1 MIEIG
6 KNQSIKLEGDEEK
19 KLKTINCRIPNL
31 PGVYFFF
38 GENEFL
44 PIYIGKSI
52 NLKKRVLSHFYTRN
66 IRLINQLK
74 YIHWQTT
81 AGEIG
86 ALLLEARLIK
96 QYQPIFNKRLRKH
109 RELCAFQVT
118 NKKIDIVYAKEIDF
132 SKAEN
137 LYGLYKNRFTALE
150 KLKSIADENHL
161 CYCKLGLEKT
171 RASGCFRLQLGL
183 CHGVCINKE
192 SQEHHHSRVLRAFK
206 QHKLAVWPYKGTIGI
221 TEKGVQQTQIH
232 IVNNWVYL
240 GSVENLNETLT
251 FNHAMDKFDRDMY
264 KILCRYLSK
273 KNITIIPL

>member
-1 MIEIG
+1 MIETG

-19 KLKTINCRIPNL
+19 KLKTIKYNIPNL
-31 PGVYFFF
+31 PGVYLFF

-44 PIYIGKSI
+44 PIYIGKSV
-52 NLKKRVLSHFYTRN
+52 NLKKRVLSHFYTKN

-96 QYQPIFNKRLRKH
+96 LYQPIFNKRLRKH
-109 RELCAFQVT
+109 RELCAFQIT

-161 CYCKLGLEKT
+161 CYCKLGLEKK

-192 SQEHHHSRVLRAFK
+192 SHECHHIRVLHAFK
-206 QHKLAVWPYKGTIGI
+206 QHRLAVWAYKGALVLRK
-221 TEKGVQQTQIH
+221 KG
-232 IVNNWVYL
+232 
-240 GSVENLNETLT
+240 
-251 FNHAMDKFDRDMY
+251 FNKRKFT
-264 KILCRYLSK
+264 S
-273 KNITIIPL
+273 